1 MRRANEARL
10 YALTTATACALAL
23 LAGVIGAPTRA
34 VMQNLVFDQYQRWKP
49 RPYAFDQPVR
59 IVLID
64 EESLK
69 RLGQWPWPRERLAAL
84 VEALKGAGAAAIAFD
99 FLFAEKDR
107 ADANAAT
114 GQTPDDVFARAID
127 GAPVVLGSFVSE
139 APSGPGG
146 SVKAGFVTAGDDAT
160 KFLTPSPGALA
171 PLSQLA
177 QHAAGV
183 GFLNWRPDTDRV
195 VRRVPLILNV
205 DGALHPSLAMEAL
218 RVAQGASTYIV
229 KSSNAS
235 GETAFG
241 EVYGVLAIRN
251 GDLTID
257 TDPAG
262 DIRVYFARP
271 DPRRSIP
278 AWKVLE
284 PGADLSGLR
293 GAIVFVGASAATLSD
308 IVATPL
314 TPVMPGVEAHA
325 QIVEQLL
332 SGQTLRR
339 PDWAPSAE
347 WIATALICAAL
358 VATTWMLA
366 PYLAALVFAAVVGAI
381 VAVSWFA
388 FSRHG
393 VLIEPTYPA
402 FSAAAV
408 YFTGVSTLYAVKR
421 HQEREIR
428 SAFGRFVSPAVV
440 ARLAEMPGA
449 LELGGLQRELTLLF
463 CDIRSFTTISE
474 GFNASELTHFL
485 NEYLTPMTDAIL
497 DREGT
502 IDKYMGDAIMAFWN
516 APLDDPEHAA
526 HAVESALT
534 MRETLVALNEGWREP
549 RRGRGAPIQA
559 GAVRHWAQFGRVL
572 RRQSGLA
579 APIRLFG
586 DRRRSERRLATRRRL
601 QDFRGRHYRQRD
613 GPFRGIRFRLARD
626 RFRPG
631 QGQDAPGRA
640 LRARGRRGACPRRRV
655 RGAEPPPRG
664 DARGL
669 SEPGLRRCDFH
680 GEGSRS
686 PRACRGSRPLLVQL
700 APVRPIGRKRPG
712 PRLAPCDRARRKI
725 SADLKTRS
733 VPRGPRGALGRSRH
747 RACRSGRRPPPDFAR
762 TDRPVGRQTRSRR
775 S

>member
-1 MRRANEARL
+1 MRRANEARF

-23 LAGVIGAPTRA
+23 LAGVVGAPTRA
-34 VMQNLVFDQYQRWKP
+34 VMQDLVFDQYQRWKP
-49 RPYAFDQPVR
+49 RPYVFDQPVR
-59 IVLID
+59 IVEID

-84 VEALKGAGAAAIAFD
+84 VEALKGAGVAAIAFD
-99 FLFAEKDR
+99 FLFSEKDR
-107 ADANAAT
+107 ADANAPT
-114 GQTPDDVFARAID
+114 GETPDNVFARAID
-127 GAPVVLGSFVSE
+127 GAPVILGSFVSE
-139 APSGPGG
+139 APNGAGG
-146 SVKAGFVTAGDDAT
+146 SAKAGFVTAGDDAT

-171 PLSQLA
+171 PLSELA

-183 GFLNWRPDTDRV
+183 GFLNWRPDSDRV

-218 RVAQGASTYIV
+218 RVAQGASTYVV

-241 EVYGVLAIRN
+241 EVYGILAIRN

-257 TDPAG
+257 TSAAG
-262 DIRVYFARP
+262 DVRVYFARP

-278 AWKVLE
+278 AWKALA
-284 PGADLSGLR
+284 PGADLSDLR
-293 GAIVFVGASAATLSD
+293 GSIVFVGASAEMLSD

-314 TPVMPGVEAHA
+314 SPVMPGVEAHA

-347 WIATALICAAL
+347 WMATALICAAL
-358 VATTWMLA
+358 VATTWILA
-366 PYLAALVFAAVVGAI
+366 PHLAALVFAAVVGAI

-388 FSRHG
+388 FSRYG
-393 VLIEPTYPA
+393 LLIEPTYPA

-408 YFTGVSTLYAVKR
+408 FFTGVSTLYAVKR

-449 LELGGLQRELTLLF
+449 LQLGGLQRELTLLF

-502 IDKYMGDAIMAFWN
+502 VDKYMGDAIVAFWN
-516 APLDDPEHAA
+516 APLDDPDHGA
-526 HAVESALT
+526 HAVESALA
-534 MRETLVALNEGWREP
+534 MRQTLVTLNEGWR
-549 RRGRGAPIQA
+549 RRAEAEGRPFKP
-559 GAVRHWAQFGRVL
+559 VRFGIGLNSGECCVGNLGSL
-572 RRQSGLA
+572 RRFDYSAIGDEVNVA
-579 APIRLFG
+579 SRLEGACKIFEVDVIG
-586 DRRRSERRLATRRRL
+586 SETTRSEA
-601 QDFRGRHYRQRD
+601 
-613 GPFRGIRFRLARD
+613 
-626 RFRPG
+626 
-631 QGQDAPGRA
+631 
-640 LRARGRRGACPRRRV
+640 
-655 RGAEPPPRG
+655 
-664 DARGL
+664 
-669 SEPGLRRCDFH
+669 
-680 GEGSRS
+680 
-686 PRACRGSRPLLVQL
+686 
-700 APVRPIGRKRPG
+700 
-712 PRLAPCDRARRKI
+712 
-725 SADLKTRS
+725 
-733 VPRGPRGALGRSRH
+733 
-747 RACRSGRRPPPDFAR
+747 PDFAWLEIDSVLVKGK
-762 TDRPVGRQTRSRR
+762 TRPVGLYALAGDSALAASDEFADLSRLHTAMLAAYR
-775 S
+775 NRDFADAVSLAKEAAARAPVAVRGLYSYNLRRFTQLAESAHDPDWRPLIALDEK

>member
-1 MRRANEARL
+1 MRRANEARF

-23 LAGVIGAPTRA
+23 LAGVVGAPVRA
-34 VMQNLVFDQYQRWKP
+34 VMQNVVFDQYQRWKP

-59 IVLID
+59 IVEID

-84 VEALKGAGAAAIAFD
+84 VDTLKGAGAAAIAFD

-107 ADANAAT
+107 ADANAPNGA
-114 GQTPDDVFARAID
+114 TPDDAFARAID
-127 GAPVVLGSFVSE
+127 GAPVILGSFISDS
-139 APSGPGG
+139 PNGTTG

-171 PLSQLA
+171 PLSELA

-241 EVYGVLAIRN
+241 EVYGVLAVRN
-251 GDLTID
+251 GNLTID
-257 TDPAG
+257 TDPTG
-262 DIRVYFARP
+262 EVKVYFAKP

-278 AWKVLE
+278 AWKVIA
-284 PGADLSGLR
+284 PGADLSDLKGT
-293 GAIVFVGASAATLSD
+293 IVFVGASAATLSD

-314 TPVMPGVEAHA
+314 SPVMAGVEAHA

-347 WIATALICAAL
+347 WMATAVICSLL
-358 VATTWMLA
+358 VATTWILG
-366 PYLAALVFAAVVGAI
+366 PYLAALAYAAVLGAI

-408 YFTGVSTLYAVKR
+408 YFSGVSTLYAVKR

-428 SAFGRFVSPAVV
+428 FAFGRFVSPAVV

-449 LELGGLQRELTLLF
+449 LQLGGLQRELTLLF

-497 DREGT
+497 DRMGT
-502 IDKYMGDAIMAFWN
+502 VDKYMGDAIMAFWN
-516 APLDDPEHAA
+516 APLDDPDHAA
-526 HAVESALT
+526 HAVESALE
-534 MRETLVALNEGWREP
+534 MRETLVALNEGWRSRAEAEDRP
-549 RRGRGAPIQA
+549 FKP
-559 GAVRHWAQFGRVL
+559 VRFGIGLNSGECCVGNLGSL
-572 RRQSGLA
+572 RRFDYSAIGDEVNVA
-579 APIRLFG
+579 SRLEGACKIFEVDIIG
-586 DRRRSERRLATRRRL
+586 SETVRSEA
-601 QDFRGRHYRQRD
+601 
-613 GPFRGIRFRLARD
+613 
-626 RFRPG
+626 
-631 QGQDAPGRA
+631 
-640 LRARGRRGACPRRRV
+640 
-655 RGAEPPPRG
+655 
-664 DARGL
+664 
-669 SEPGLRRCDFH
+669 
-680 GEGSRS
+680 
-686 PRACRGSRPLLVQL
+686 
-700 APVRPIGRKRPG
+700 
-712 PRLAPCDRARRKI
+712 
-725 SADLKTRS
+725 
-733 VPRGPRGALGRSRH
+733 
-747 RACRSGRRPPPDFAR
+747 PDFAWLEIDSVLVKGK
-762 TDRPVGRQTRSRR
+762 TRPVGLYALAGDSGVAASDEFADLTRLHSAMLAAYRNRDFADAVSLAKEAAARAPVAVRGLYSYNLRR
-775 S
+775 FTQLAESAHDPDWRPLIALDEK

>member
-64 EESLK
+64 EVSLK

-114 GQTPDDVFARAID
+114 GETPDDVFARAID
-127 GAPVVLGSFVSE
+127 GAPVVLGSFASE

-347 WIATALICAAL
+347 WIATAFICAAL

-381 VAVSWFA
+381 LAVSWFA

-526 HAVESALT
+526 HAVELALT
-534 MRETLVALNEGWREP
+534 MRETLAALNERWRSRAEAEERP
-549 RRGRGAPIQA
+549 FKP
-559 GAVRHWAQFGRVL
+559 VRFGIGLNSGECCVGNLGSL
-572 RRQSGLA
+572 RRFDYSAIGDEVNVA
-579 APIRLFG
+579 SRLEGACKIFEVDIIG
-586 DRRRSERRLATRRRL
+586 SETVRSEA
-601 QDFRGRHYRQRD
+601 
-613 GPFRGIRFRLARD
+613 
-626 RFRPG
+626 
-631 QGQDAPGRA
+631 
-640 LRARGRRGACPRRRV
+640 
-655 RGAEPPPRG
+655 
-664 DARGL
+664 
-669 SEPGLRRCDFH
+669 S
-680 GEGSRS
+680 
-686 PRACRGSRPLLVQL
+686 
-700 APVRPIGRKRPG
+700 
-712 PRLAPCDRARRKI
+712 
-725 SADLKTRS
+725 
-733 VPRGPRGALGRSRH
+733 
-747 RACRSGRRPPPDFAR
+747 DFAWLEIDSVLVKGK
-762 TDRPVGRQTRSRR
+762 TRPVGLYALAGDAALARGDEFAELGRLHAAMLAAYRNRDFAAAISMAKEAAARAPAAVRGLYSYNLRR
-775 S
+775 FGQLAASAQDPDWRPVIALDEK

>member
-59 IVLID
+59 IVEID

-84 VEALKGAGAAAIAFD
+84 VEALKRAGAAAIALD

-114 GQTPDDVFARAID
+114 GETPDDVFARAID

-139 APSGPGG
+139 APSGRGG

-183 GFLNWRPDTDRV
+183 GFLNWRPDSDRV
-195 VRRVPLILNV
+195 VRRVPLVLNV

-284 PGADLSGLR
+284 PGADLSSLR
-293 GAIVFVGASAATLSD
+293 GAIVFVGASAALLSD

-314 TPVMPGVEAHA
+314 SPAMPGVEAHA

-339 PDWAPSAE
+339 PDWVPSAE
-347 WIATALICAAL
+347 WIATAFICAAL
-358 VATTWMLA
+358 VATTWILA
-366 PYLAALVFAAVVGAI
+366 PYLAALVFASVVGAI

-497 DREGT
+497 DRMGT
-502 IDKYMGDAIMAFWN
+502 VDKYMGDAIMAFWN
-516 APLDDPEHAA
+516 APLDDPDHAA

-534 MRETLVALNEGWREP
+534 MRDTLVTLNEGWRNRAEAD
-549 RRGRGAPIQA
+549 GRTFKP
-559 GAVRHWAQFGRVL
+559 VRFGIGLNSGECCVGNLGSL
-572 RRQSGLA
+572 RRFDYSAIGDEVNVA
-579 APIRLFG
+579 SRLEGACKIFEVDIIG
-586 DRRRSERRLATRRRL
+586 SETVRSEA
-601 QDFRGRHYRQRD
+601 
-613 GPFRGIRFRLARD
+613 
-626 RFRPG
+626 
-631 QGQDAPGRA
+631 
-640 LRARGRRGACPRRRV
+640 
-655 RGAEPPPRG
+655 
-664 DARGL
+664 
-669 SEPGLRRCDFH
+669 
-680 GEGSRS
+680 
-686 PRACRGSRPLLVQL
+686 
-700 APVRPIGRKRPG
+700 
-712 PRLAPCDRARRKI
+712 
-725 SADLKTRS
+725 
-733 VPRGPRGALGRSRH
+733 
-747 RACRSGRRPPPDFAR
+747 PDFAWLEIDSVLVKGK
-762 TDRPVGRQTRSRR
+762 TRPVGLYALAGDAALARSDEFAELRRHHTAMLAAYRNRDFADAISMGKEAAARAPAAVRGLYSYNLRQFGQLAASAQDPDWRPLIALDEK
-775 S
+775 

>member
-23 LAGVIGAPTRA
+23 LAGVVGAPTRA

-59 IVLID
+59 IVEID

-84 VEALKGAGAAAIAFD
+84 VETLKRAGAAAIVFD
-99 FLFAEKDR
+99 FLFSEKDR
-107 ADANAAT
+107 ADAHATT
-114 GQTPDDVFARAID
+114 GQTPDDVFAHAID

-139 APSGPGG
+139 APSGSGG

-183 GFLNWRPDTDRV
+183 GFLNWRPNSDRV

-205 DGALHPSLAMEAL
+205 DGSLHPSLAMEAL

-278 AWKVLE
+278 AWKVLT
-284 PGADLSGLR
+284 PGADLSDLR
-293 GAIVFVGASAATLSD
+293 GAIVFVGASAALLSD

-314 TPVMPGVEAHA
+314 SPAMPGVEAHA

-332 SGQTLRR
+332 SGQTLTR

-347 WIATALICAAL
+347 WMGTALICAAL
-358 VATTWMLA
+358 VTTTWMLA
-366 PYLAALVFAAVVGAI
+366 PYLAALVFAGVVGAI

-393 VLIEPTYPA
+393 LLIEPTYPA

-421 HQEREIR
+421 HQEHEIR

-474 GFNASELTHFL
+474 GFNASELTRFL

-502 IDKYMGDAIMAFWN
+502 IDKYMGDAIVAFWN
-516 APLDDPEHAA
+516 APLDDPDHSA
-526 HAVESALT
+526 HAVESALA
-534 MRETLVALNEGWREP
+534 MRETLVTLNEGWRSRAEAE
-549 RRGRGAPIQA
+549 GRSFKP
-559 GAVRHWAQFGRVL
+559 VRFGIGLNTGECCVGNLGSL
-572 RRQSGLA
+572 RRFDYSAIGDEVNVA
-579 APIRLFG
+579 SRLEGACKIFG
-586 DRRRSERRLATRRRL
+586 VDIIGSETTRSEA
-601 QDFRGRHYRQRD
+601 
-613 GPFRGIRFRLARD
+613 
-626 RFRPG
+626 
-631 QGQDAPGRA
+631 
-640 LRARGRRGACPRRRV
+640 
-655 RGAEPPPRG
+655 
-664 DARGL
+664 
-669 SEPGLRRCDFH
+669 
-680 GEGSRS
+680 
-686 PRACRGSRPLLVQL
+686 
-700 APVRPIGRKRPG
+700 
-712 PRLAPCDRARRKI
+712 
-725 SADLKTRS
+725 
-733 VPRGPRGALGRSRH
+733 
-747 RACRSGRRPPPDFAR
+747 PDFAWLEINSVLVKGK
-762 TDRPVGRQTRSRR
+762 TRPVGLYALAGDAALARGDEFAELSRLHAAMLATYR
-775 S
+775 NRDFAAAISMAKEAAARAPEAVRGVYSYNLRRFAQLAETTQDPDWRPLIALDEK

>member
-23 LAGVIGAPTRA
+23 LAGVVGAPTRA

-59 IVLID
+59 IVEID
-64 EESLK
+64 DESLK
-69 RLGQWPWPRERLAAL
+69 RLGQWPWPRERLAKL

-107 ADANAAT
+107 ADAHAAT
-114 GQTPDDVFARAID
+114 GEAPDEVFARAID

-139 APSGPGG
+139 APNGAGG

-171 PLSQLA
+171 PLYQLA

-183 GFLNWRPDTDRV
+183 GFLNWRPDSDRV

-218 RVAQGASTYIV
+218 RVAQGASTYVV

-284 PGADLSGLR
+284 PGADLSNLR
-293 GAIVFVGASAATLSD
+293 GAIVFVGASAALLSD

-314 TPVMPGVEAHA
+314 SPSMPGVEAHA

-347 WIATALICAAL
+347 WMSTALICTIL
-358 VATTWMLA
+358 VAGTWFLA
-366 PYLAALVFAAVVGAI
+366 PYLAALVFAAIVGAI

-402 FSAAAV
+402 FSAAFV

-502 IDKYMGDAIMAFWN
+502 VDKYMGDAIMAFWN
-516 APLDDPEHAA
+516 APLDDPDHAA

-534 MRETLVALNEGWREP
+534 MRETLVRLNEAWRARAEAG
-549 RRGRGAPIQA
+549 GRSFKP
-559 GAVRHWAQFGRVL
+559 VRFGIGLNSGECCVGNLGSL
-572 RRQSGLA
+572 RRFDYSAIGDEVNVA
-579 APIRLFG
+579 SRL
-586 DRRRSERRLATRRRL
+586 E
-601 QDFRGRHYRQRD
+601 
-613 GPFRGIRFRLARD
+613 
-626 RFRPG
+626 
-631 QGQDAPGRA
+631 
-640 LRARGRRGACPRRRV
+640 GACKIFEVDIIGSETV
-655 RGAEPPPRG
+655 RAE
-664 DARGL
+664 A
-669 SEPGLRRCDFH
+669 
-680 GEGSRS
+680 
-686 PRACRGSRPLLVQL
+686 
-700 APVRPIGRKRPG
+700 
-712 PRLAPCDRARRKI
+712 
-725 SADLKTRS
+725 
-733 VPRGPRGALGRSRH
+733 
-747 RACRSGRRPPPDFAR
+747 PDFAWLEIDSVLVKGK
-762 TDRPVGRQTRSRR
+762 TRPVGLYALAGDKAVARSDEFADLSRLHTAMLAAYRNRDFADAISMGKEAAARAPAAVRGLYSYNLRR
-775 S
+775 FGQLAATAQAPDWRPLIALDEK